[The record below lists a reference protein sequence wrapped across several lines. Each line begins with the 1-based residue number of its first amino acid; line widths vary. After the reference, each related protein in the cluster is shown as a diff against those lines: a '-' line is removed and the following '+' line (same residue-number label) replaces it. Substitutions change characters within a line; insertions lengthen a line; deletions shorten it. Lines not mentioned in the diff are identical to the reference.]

1 MIKVKNNNGEI
12 IEVTQVAWDV
22 LYCHR
27 DGFELYVEKK
37 KPVKKS
43 PAKKKAP
50 AAKKVKKD
58 ESK

>member
-27 DGFELYVEKK
+27 EGFELYIEEKK
-37 KPVKKS
+37 TVKKS

-50 AAKKVKKD
+50 AKKVKKD